1 MGLAPS
7 SELREAGSP
16 KPARRRGGWRP
27 SATHVLIAVVVI
39 LAFVLNL
46 LVLQDRS
53 ATTFVAIAERPLTV
67 GALFDPDDVRLAPV
81 DASFEG
87 IASLVTETQLEDYEG
102 WVVARSVGAD
112 AAVAIGDLAA
122 PGVESGLR
130 SMSLPVPVEHAAG
143 GSLVAGDRV
152 DVVSVVEGVAQ
163 FIATGLEVVSVSETG
178 AGTIGSVTSHHVVV
192 AVEAEDALRLA
203 EALDADSMELLRST
217 GATELGEPADD

>member
-1 MGLAPS
+1 
-7 SELREAGSP
+7 
-16 KPARRRGGWRP
+16 
-27 SATHVLIAVVVI
+27 
-39 LAFVLNL
+39 
-46 LVLQDRS
+46 
-53 ATTFVAIAERPLTV
+53 
-67 GALFDPDDVRLAPV
+67 
-81 DASFEG
+81 
-87 IASLVTETQLEDYEG
+87 
-102 WVVARSVGAD
+102 
-112 AAVAIGDLAA
+112 
-122 PGVESGLR
+122 
-130 SMSLPVPVEHAAG
+130 MSLPVPVEHAAG